1 MIGTGLSAIETIEN
15 LKKNKKK
22 FIVFESSENKK
33 KIPPKKNIL
42 KNPLIFN
49 NLFGGFS
56 NYWGGACFVNSLKFL
71 KNYQKSFPY
80 MQFKSTDIKEEIIQ
94 KKYLKI
100 NFINAV
106 NNDDKIFNAKSYFKN
121 KKDIFFSYKVI
132 KIEILKNN
140 LKKVFYIHKDKQNI
154 IFVKNIF
161 LCCGVMSNLR
171 ILYNSDFIPK
181 DITLSQS
188 TMFLCL
194 YFKNQKIDNK
204 FYIKDTKNKFFY
216 QIYNDITFILEI
228 FLPKKLT
235 FFLKNKFNKFLSFFS
250 VSLIYLNSN
259 ISSQY
264 VYNLKNNK
272 LKKLKNNVYN
282 LGLKEKFRKVE
293 KDKSVNLFC
302 LFRLKLD
309 KFQSFHYKSNL
320 KKTLFSKF
328 SYQYLKKN
336 NIFILDSSLSNEV
349 VPGPFVLNTLLA
361 IRNTL
366 KNLNKR

>member
-1 MIGTGLSAIETIEN
+1 
-15 LKKNKKK
+15 
-22 FIVFESSENKK
+22 
-33 KIPPKKNIL
+33 
-42 KNPLIFN
+42 
-49 NLFGGFS
+49 
-56 NYWGGACFVNSLKFL
+56 
-71 KNYQKSFPY
+71 
-80 MQFKSTDIKEEIIQ
+80 MQFKSTDNKEEIIQ
-94 KKYLKI
+94 QKYLKI

-140 LKKVFYIHKDKQNI
+140 LKKVFYIHKDKQNT
-154 IFVKNIF
+154 IFIKNIF

-194 YFKNQKIDNK
+194 YYKNQRSNNK
-204 FYIKDTKNKFFY
+204 YYIKDTENKFFY
-216 QIYNDITFILEI
+216 QIYNDITFVLEI

-235 FFLKNKFNKFLSFFS
+235 IFLKNKFNKFLSFFS

-259 ISSQY
+259 ISAQY
-264 VYNLKNNK
+264 VYNLKSNK
-272 LKKLKNNVYN
+272 LKKHKCNFYN
-282 LGLKEKFRKVE
+282 LDLKEKFRKVE
-293 KDKSVNLFC
+293 KDKSVSLFC
-302 LFRLKLD
+302 LFRLKFD

-320 KKTLFSKF
+320 KKTMFSKF

-366 KNLNKR
+366 KNLNK